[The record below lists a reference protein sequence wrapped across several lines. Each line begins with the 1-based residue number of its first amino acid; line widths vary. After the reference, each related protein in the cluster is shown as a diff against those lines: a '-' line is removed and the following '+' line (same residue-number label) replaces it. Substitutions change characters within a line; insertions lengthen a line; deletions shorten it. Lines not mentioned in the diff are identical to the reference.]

1 MRGTSLKLVVVVAL
15 AAVWALPRYSDAR
28 ITRIEFE
35 RVESPAFGGASF
47 GNVGQYE
54 KLVGRAYGELDPR
67 DEANR
72 GIVYIDKARLN
83 AAGRVEY
90 SFDVY
95 LLKPMDMSRGNR
107 TVFYDVV
114 NRGDQRAFAVFH
126 LGANTGNNPLTEK
139 DAGDGF
145 LLRQGDIIVASGWQG
160 DVAGGNNRVV
170 GQYPVVTE
178 RDGRPIT
185 KLITAEFVIPRPA
198 YTLGLAFD
206 GERQIR
212 AYPAVAERISEARM
226 MRRPGPLAEREP
238 IPNSEWSF
246 GVCPDGKSVKPS
258 NVHVCYPAGFSPDYI
273 YEVVYVAQDPM
284 VMGIGFASTR
294 DLITFLRR

>member
-1 MRGTSLKLVVVVAL
+1 MFKTTSSL
-15 AAVWALPRYSDAR
+15 AAAAIVTVATAIAIPAAHAR
-28 ITRIEFE
+28 ITRIDFE
-35 RVESPAFGGASF
+35 RIESPTFGGASF

-54 KLVGRAYGELDPR
+54 KLVGRAYGELDPK
-67 DEANR
+67 DEANK

-95 LLKPMDMSRGNR
+95 ILKPVDMARGNR

-126 LGANTGNNPLTEK
+126 VGANTGNNPTTEK

-145 LLRQGDIIVASGWQG
+145 FLKQGYTIVASGWQG
-160 DVAGGNNRVV
+160 DVVGGSNRVT
-170 GQYPVVTE
+170 GQYPVVTQ

-185 KLITAEFVIPRPA
+185 KLITAEMVITKPA

-206 GERQIR
+206 GERAIR
-212 AYPAVAERISEARM
+212 AYPAV
-226 MRRPGPLAEREP
+226 
-238 IPNSEWSF
+238 
-246 GVCPDGKSVKPS
+246 
-258 NVHVCYPAGFSPDYI
+258 
-273 YEVVYVAQDPM
+273 
-284 VMGIGFASTR
+284 
-294 DLITFLRR
+294 